1 MRASPPALGSA
12 SKRSPMAYT
21 IPDARDP
28 IPTPLSV
35 YGNNATV
42 ACPCGRV
49 VVVRSMNE
57 SGTGSWQ
64 CSCTRWYKGYPE
76 NGAAIT
82 HILGLGAWQPGREPD
97 LPHHRR
103 GTATSLVARGMK
115 LLLIDELRHGPKLA
129 GVPLEPT
136 LSPRPMGRAFGD
148 DHIHGEEAR
157 TLRRGLVLVPVRLPK
172 ARQVKPGRWGVC
184 RR

>member
-1 MRASPPALGSA
+1 MPYS
-12 SKRSPMAYT
+12 

-57 SGTGSWQ
+57 PGTGSWQ

-82 HILGLGAWQPGREPD
+82 HILVWE
-97 LPHHRR
+97 R
-103 GTATSLVARGMK
+103 GSQ
-115 LLLIDELRHGPKLA
+115 DES
-129 GVPLEPT
+129 PT
-136 LSPRPMGRAFGD
+136 YRVTVEAPRQA
-148 DHIHGEEAR
+148 
-157 TLRRGLVLVPVRLPK
+157 
-172 ARQVKPGRWGVC
+172 
-184 RR
+184 